1 MNDVEVGN
9 LGFCNCTL
17 AVLGDGGNMNEFD
30 TVQGMAGWREREKR
44 REREREEK
52 RLNLS
57 HDALYKV

>member
-1 MNDVEVGN
+1 
-9 LGFCNCTL
+9 
-17 AVLGDGGNMNEFD
+17 MNEFD